1 MFALPKLN
9 RKGSSRHQIAIKG
22 VSNNILTLPGNEH
35 RILIETSSINFHLM
49 SEAEQDAVVDA
60 YKAFLNSLS
69 FPIQILQ
76 KVRALDL
83 DDYLQS
89 FESKKERENVDI
101 YKKQIDNYTRYVKLL
116 VKNNK
121 ILSRQ
126 FYIVIPYHAVAKERI
141 DYIEEQLT
149 SRLTIVEKGLGNV
162 GIKVRQLT
170 SLEILDLFYSSYNA
184 DDAKLQPLTNQTL
197 ELLQKNYF

>member
-9 RKGSSRHQIAIKG
+9 KKGSSRHQIAIKG
-22 VSNNILTLPGNEH
+22 VEDSVLVLPNNEY
-35 RILIETSSINFHLM
+35 RVVIETSSINFHLM
-49 SEAEQDAVVDA
+49 SENEQDAVVDI

-89 FESKKERENVDI
+89 FENKKNSETVDV
-101 YKKQIDNYTRYVKLL
+101 YKNQIDGYTKYVKSL
-116 VKNNK
+116 VKTNK

-126 FYIVIPYHAVAKERI
+126 FYIVIPYHTKGKESIEVAR
-141 DYIEEQLT
+141 EQLAN
-149 SRLTIVEKGLGNV
+149 RLAITEKGLGNV
-162 GIKVRQLT
+162 GIKTRLLS
-170 SLEILDLFYSSYNA
+170 SLELLDLFYSSYNST
-184 DDAKLQPLTNQTL
+184 DAKQQPLTHQTID
-197 ELLQKNYF
+197 LLQKNYF

>member
-22 VSNNILTLPGNEH
+22 VEDSVLILPNNEH
-35 RILIETSSINFHLM
+35 RIVIETSSINFHLM
-49 SEAEQDAVVDA
+49 SEDEQDAVVDI

-69 FPIQILQ
+69 FPIQIVQ

-89 FESKKERENVDI
+89 FEDKKDKETVEV
-101 YKKQIDNYTRYVKLL
+101 YKNQIDGYTKYVKSL
-116 VKNNK
+116 VRTNK

-126 FYIVIPYHAVAKERI
+126 FYIVIPYHTKGKETLEIAR
-141 DYIEEQLT
+141 EQLAN
-149 SRLTIVEKGLGNV
+149 RLAIAEKGLGNV
-162 GIKVRQLT
+162 GIKTRLLN
-170 SLEILDLFYSSYNA
+170 SLELLDLFYSSYNA
-184 DDAKLQPLTNQTL
+184 SDAKQQPLTQQTID
-197 ELLQKNYF
+197 LLQKNYF